1 MLSQLM
7 LSWFMLSAFEFPT
20 ELGEHLLTNAVA
32 ALKEIYTNYS
42 LVE

>member
-1 MLSQLM
+1 LVDDEDCSGNQT
-7 LSWFMLSAFEFPT
+7 AFEFPT
-20 ELGEHLLTNAVA
+20 KLGEHMLTNAVA